1 MDIKKIDRKD
11 DDALFIGKG
20 DGYQLHLKMVEDAC
34 KEYNA
39 VVHPSCLNDDGDTH
53 ACYDSFGVYISYD
66 NSNSYYGHYIL
77 LKSIDKDEYYLLD
90 VHDHY
95 YQNLEEAFN
104 DEADELVDI
113 INSDDELPR
122 EEICYG
128 WYYVS
133 WCSSPRFPE
142 EYQAA

>member
-1 MDIKKIDRKD
+1 MDFKKIDRED

-39 VVHPSCLNDDGDTH
+39 VVHPSCLNEAGEPE
-53 ACYDSFGVYISYD
+53 AEYDSFGVHISHR
-66 NSNSYYGHYIL
+66 NFKAYYGAYIL
-77 LKSIDKDEYYLLD
+77 LHNVDENEYRLLY

-122 EEICYG
+122 EDIWYG

-142 EYQAA
+142 EYQVA